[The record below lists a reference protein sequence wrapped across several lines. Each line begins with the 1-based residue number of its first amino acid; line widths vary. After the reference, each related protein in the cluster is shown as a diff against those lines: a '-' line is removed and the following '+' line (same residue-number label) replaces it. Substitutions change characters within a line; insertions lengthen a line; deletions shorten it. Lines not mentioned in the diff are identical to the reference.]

1 MTASKP
7 TDNSLQHV
15 LLQTAR
21 KAIYKKLNGQTL
33 LLDIN
38 EYDPAFRQAGASF
51 VTLKINNQLRGCVG
65 SLEPY
70 RSLVEDVAR
79 NAEAAA
85 FEDSR
90 FPPLTLAEW
99 GDLQIGIS
107 ILSPPEPMSFQ
118 SEEDLIRQ
126 LRPGVDG
133 LVLQENFHRGTFL
146 PSVWQQLPEPREFLR
161 QLKRKAGL
169 DPDYWSS
176 AIQVQRYTTSTIADE
191 PV

>member
-1 MTASKP
+1 M
-7 TDNSLQHV
+7 DNSQPHV

-21 KAIYKKLNGQTL
+21 KAIYKKLNGQIL

-38 EYDPAFRQAGASF
+38 EYDPAFRQPGASF
-51 VTLKINNQLRGCVG
+51 VTLKINHQLRGCVG

-90 FPPLTLAEW
+90 FPPLTPAEW
-99 GDLQIGIS
+99 GDLQISIS
-107 ILSPPEPMSFQ
+107 ILNSPEPMSFQ

-126 LRPGVDG
+126 LRPRVDG
-133 LVLQENFHRGTFL
+133 LVLQENFHCGTFL

-191 PV
+191 TV

>member
-1 MTASKP
+1 MTANKP
-7 TDNSLQHV
+7 MDNNQQRV

-21 KAIYKKLNGQTL
+21 KAIYKKLNGQSL

-38 EYDPAFRQAGASF
+38 EYDPAFRQVGASF
-51 VTLKINNQLRGCVG
+51 VTLKINIQLRGCIG
-65 SLEPY
+65 SLEPV
-70 RSLVEDVAR
+70 RSLVEDVVR

-85 FEDSR
+85 FEDPR
-90 FPPLTLAEW
+90 FAPLTLAEW
-99 GDLQIGIS
+99 DDLQIDIS
-107 ILSPPEPMSFQ
+107 VLNPPQPMSFQ
-118 SEEDLIRQ
+118 SEQDLIRQ

-133 LVLQENFHRGTFL
+133 LVLQENFYRGTFL

-176 AIQVQRYTTSTIADE
+176 AIQVQRYTTSTIADQ

>member
-1 MTASKP
+1 MTVNKSM
-7 TDNSLQHV
+7 DNSQPHV

-38 EYDPAFRQAGASF
+38 EYDPAFRQPGASF

-90 FPPLTLAEW
+90 FPPLTPAEW
-99 GDLQIGIS
+99 GDLQISIS
-107 ILSPPEPMSFQ
+107 ILNSPEPMSFQ

-126 LRPGVDG
+126 LRPRVDG
-133 LVLQENFHRGTFL
+133 LVLQENFHCGTFL

-191 PV
+191 TV

>member
-1 MTASKP
+1 MTVDKSM
-7 TDNSLQHV
+7 DNSQPHV

-33 LLDIN
+33 VLDIN

-51 VTLKINNQLRGCVG
+51 VTLKINHQLRGCVG

-99 GDLQIGIS
+99 DDLQIVIS
-107 ILSPPEPMSFQ
+107 ILNPPEPMSFQ

-133 LVLQENFHRGTFL
+133 LVLQENFHCGTFL

-176 AIQVQRYTTSTIADE
+176 AIQVQRYTASTIADE

>member
-1 MTASKP
+1 M
-7 TDNSLQHV
+7 DNSQQHV

-21 KAIYKKLNGQTL
+21 EAIYKKLNGQSL
-33 LLDIN
+33 VLDMN
-38 EYDPAFRQAGASF
+38 EYDPAFRQVGASF
-51 VTLKINNQLRGCVG
+51 VTLKINNQLRGCIG
-65 SLEPY
+65 SLEPE

-85 FEDSR
+85 FKDPR
-90 FPPLTLAEW
+90 FAPLTLAEW
-99 GDLQIGIS
+99 SDLQIDIS
-107 ILSPPEPMSFQ
+107 VLSPPEPMSFQ
-118 SEEDLIRQ
+118 SEQDLIRQ

-133 LVLQENFHRGTFL
+133 LVLQENSYRGTFL

-176 AIQVQRYTTSTIADE
+176 AIQVQRYTTSTIADQ
-191 PV
+191 PA